1 MKTVR
6 LLLAL
11 ALVLFLPSTAL
22 AEERILAFLSDIEV
36 QSSGDLVVT
45 ETIRVRA
52 EGDAIRRGIFRE
64 IPTVY
69 DGGLFRNVQ
78 VPFEVLGVER
88 NGQREPWATESMS
101 NGVRIR
107 IGDADVMLDPGVHD
121 YRIRYRIG
129 RQLGFFDD
137 FDELYWNVTGTGWR
151 FPIDVAEAR
160 VRLPAPADFGDR
172 HVYTGLQGARGT
184 NAAVVSE
191 SEAEIVFRTT
201 APLAPY
207 EGLTIAV
214 AWPKG
219 IVTPPK
225 AEERLVWWLGDYGPP
240 AAGLVGLASVVFYYI
255 HAWRVAG
262 RNPRAGTIVPIFA
275 PPDDLSPAGMR
286 YVTEMG
292 ADNRGFAAALIDLG
306 VRGHLRLVEGE
317 KRLLSKPKTT
327 IEKRAG
333 GSPLAAAEAA
343 MLAALFS
350 GGDSIVME
358 NENHQRFSDA
368 QSALAKDLKK
378 RYEGKL
384 FLRNFGWSLRGLAV
398 MTAAV
403 WLTAVAVLMT
413 SPAGDPRSLGVALLS
428 ALCGLGAFWLLN
440 RPEGSRAAGLGAKL
454 LAGLLVLA
462 AIVLGAITIGLA
474 LGQGRIL
481 PLLIPLLALPV
492 VVSAFWWMHA
502 PTRTGRAVLDR
513 IAGFRQ
519 YLSITEEERLQRMHP
534 PEKTPELF
542 EKYLPYA
549 IALEV
554 ENEWADR
561 FAGVLATASVAAQG
575 HAMGWYSGH
584 SDPWRDPGGFADR
597 VGSSLSSTVASASTA
612 PGSSSGSGGGG
623 SSGGG
628 GGGGGGGGW

>member
-1 MKTVR
+1 MNIVR
-6 LLLAL
+6 LLVAL
-11 ALVLFLPSTAL
+11 AFILFLPHPVL
-22 AEERILAFLSDIEV
+22 AEERILAFISDVEV
-36 QSSGDLVVT
+36 QSSGELIVT
-45 ETIRVRA
+45 ESIRVRA

-69 DGGLFRNVQ
+69 DGGLFRDVRI
-78 VPFEVLGVER
+78 PFEVLEVAR

-107 IGDADVMLDPGVHD
+107 VGHADVLLDPGVHD
-121 YRIRYRIG
+121 YRIRYRIE
-129 RQLGFFDD
+129 RQLGYFDG

-160 VRLPAPADFGDR
+160 VRLPAAAAFGDR
-172 HVYTGLQGARGT
+172 RVYTGPQGATGA

-191 SEAEIVFRTT
+191 ADREIVFRTT
-201 APLAPY
+201 APLGPY

-219 IVTPPK
+219 IVTPPNT
-225 AEERLVWWLGDYGPP
+225 EERLGWWLGDYGPP
-240 AAGLVGLASVVFYYI
+240 VVGFAGLLSVIFYYV

-262 RNPRAGTIVPIFA
+262 RDPRAGTIVPVFT
-275 PPDDLSPAGMR
+275 PPDGLSPAGMR
-286 YVTEMG
+286 YVTRMG
-292 ADNRGFAAALIDLG
+292 ADSRGFAAALIDLG

-327 IEKRAG
+327 IEKRTG
-333 GSPLAAAEAA
+333 GAPLAEAEAA
-343 MLAALFS
+343 MLAAIFAD
-350 GGDSIVME
+350 GDSIVME
-358 NENHQRFSDA
+358 NKHHARFSAA
-368 QSALAKDLKK
+368 QSALGKDLKK

-398 MTAAV
+398 MTSAI

-413 SPAGDPRSLGVALLS
+413 SPTVDPRGLGVALLS
-428 ALCGLGAFWLLN
+428 ALCLLGAFWLLN
-440 RPEGSRAAGLGAKL
+440 RPDGSRASGLGVKL
-454 LAGLLVLA
+454 FAGLLGLA

-492 VVSAFWWMHA
+492 AISAFWWMHA
-502 PTRTGRAVLDR
+502 PTRAGREVLDR
-513 IAGFRQ
+513 IAGFKQ
-519 YLSITEEERLQRMHP
+519 YLSITEEERLERMHP
-534 PEKTPELF
+534 PERTPALF